1 MHRRLGSATLSQLA
15 FYWESNPDFSWEKS
29 VWDFKILK
37 KKKKKKKKSK
47 TENQRR
53 FDLLTRFRHRTSK
66 NAHTAQANDRT
77 IFSPESATNMF

>member
-29 VWDFKILK
+29 VRDCTIV
-37 KKKKKKKKSK
+37 KKKKKKKSK